1 MEENNKKKSFKIII
15 SLVLVVVVL
24 SALLFAFLY
33 MKQYFNNN
41 NKEWFTPS
49 PINSTKLY
57 IYRWKINNYDIS
69 VSKNKLSKQEIEDSK
84 IEEVGVYNAKTD
96 NLEYYTHDEDVIVLK
111 DGNEYYLYNYNTNK
125 AKQLFFEDENI
136 INVEIIS
143 NDVGPVGLISH
154 IDNETI
160 YFKYYS
166 LKNNKYIYDFDYSY
180 EQSVGNTTY
189 VSYNKLLEQKE
200 NKYIYEVGVFNTN
213 TEQKEMMEN
222 FEINEEE
229 AAYFYKVFANEE
241 NNIKYWVLCEI
252 SGKAKNVYNAEKNR
266 ILENIGSIEYDVGN
280 ENIAVSSKDNNYF
293 SVYNQKGEL
302 VKKSKEY
309 EEVYTIVENYAIVLD
324 KEQNLKLVDFNDNLV
339 EQLMKWDENR
349 YTFYSGYFS
358 KDEEPYGVHAVVVD
372 SEKEAGI
379 EEGAAID
386 YCYNVDT
393 KKLEKYLLK
402 EF

>member
-1 MEENNKKKSFKIII
+1 
-15 SLVLVVVVL
+15 
-24 SALLFAFLY
+24 
-33 MKQYFNNN
+33 
-41 NKEWFTPS
+41 
-49 PINSTKLY
+49 
-57 IYRWKINNYDIS
+57 
-69 VSKNKLSKQEIEDSK
+69 
-84 IEEVGVYNAKTD
+84 
-96 NLEYYTHDEDVIVLK
+96 
-111 DGNEYYLYNYNTNK
+111 
-125 AKQLFFEDENI
+125 
-136 INVEIIS
+136 
-143 NDVGPVGLISH
+143 
-154 IDNETI
+154 
-160 YFKYYS
+160 
-166 LKNNKYIYDFDYSY
+166 
-180 EQSVGNTTY
+180 
-189 VSYNKLLEQKE
+189 
-200 NKYIYEVGVFNTN
+200 
-213 TEQKEMMEN
+213 MMEN